1 MSTDV
6 IHEHMQQV
14 MKTKIGTIVSR
25 PVLIDPSMSAAQV
38 ISKLS
43 KADVFDAFC
52 RVKNSTMNVNIRD
65 LLQSRN
71 ILHATLESL
80 LHQVPSLSENDTVG
94 KAVDIITNNRTRA
107 APVVKNGEIVGVVQ
121 AKDILKLISE
131 LDNRWIK
138 VNQIFTANPLV
149 ADRQT
154 PLSTARKIMVNNKI
168 DHLPITNKNAISN
181 VLTSYHLLQSILP
194 QERVGR
200 KDYGSKVTHSLESPI
215 GNMGTSRIPVCEP
228 LDNLNEVISSMLHAN
243 TTFCLVSLRTGLQGI
258 VTYRDILGLL
268 ASRVKSTVPLFVI
281 GLTNEDNAAII
292 TDKFRKTLDKLSRVY
307 SDIQEA
313 RVSVKKIHG
322 NESRYNYEVSA
333 VVLTPTKRHIFARSG
348 YDLSKVFDEISGRM
362 MRGLAKRAKRRNKI
376 SIRKM
381 A

>member
-1 MSTDV
+1 
-6 IHEHMQQV
+6 
-14 MKTKIGTIVSR
+14 
-25 PVLIDPSMSAAQV
+25 
-38 ISKLS
+38 
-43 KADVFDAFC
+43 
-52 RVKNSTMNVNIRD
+52 
-65 LLQSRN
+65 
-71 ILHATLESL
+71 
-80 LHQVPSLSENDTVG
+80 
-94 KAVDIITNNRTRA
+94 
-107 APVVKNGEIVGVVQ
+107 
-121 AKDILKLISE
+121 
-131 LDNRWIK
+131 
-138 VNQIFTANPLV
+138 
-149 ADRQT
+149 
-154 PLSTARKIMVNNKI
+154 
-168 DHLPITNKNAISN
+168 
-181 VLTSYHLLQSILP
+181 
-194 QERVGR
+194 
-200 KDYGSKVTHSLESPI
+200 
-215 GNMGTSRIPVCEP
+215 
-228 LDNLNEVISSMLHAN
+228 MLHAN
-243 TTFCLVSLRTGLQGI
+243 TTFCLISLRTGLQGI

-362 MRGLAKRAKRRNKI
+362 MRGLAKRAKRRNKV